1 MTRLLMLVFVTVAVL
16 AVAQPQD
23 DPAADMRRWL
33 DGQREDFEQY
43 VSEQDRAFAAF
54 LGQAWQEFEVSA
66 GRVRDA
72 EPKPDIAPQ
81 APPEPPPAVTP
92 PTDTP
97 PLPALPPRDT
107 PPPRPAPAPADDVT
121 TIRFL
126 GLDWPLPAPRAL
138 GDLPRRPAGPEA
150 AAEAWLALSAIDSAP
165 LLATCD
171 DLAEQRHL
179 GDWGRFLLLE
189 AIADE
194 FYPADTSR
202 RALLHWHLAVR
213 TGLDVRLA
221 HARPGFIVMWASD
234 RAVFQI
240 EFLVRD
246 RTAYYLHDPDGRFA
260 RVDAL
265 SSYDG
270 QPPAS
275 VAPLSFDFRELP
287 QTGPAP
293 VQRTLEW
300 TAGGQP
306 RRAVLTLD
314 RELVAFQAT
323 IPQVGL
329 ESHFTAPVSAPVLA
343 ALADA
348 LRDDL
353 AARDQAGRVALLLHV
368 VQTALVYST
377 DQDQFGRE
385 DYLYPD
391 EALFH
396 PACDCEDRAAL
407 FAALVRDL
415 LGMDVVGL
423 DYPGHIAAAVALPG
437 EPPGDNFRWRG
448 EVFTVCDPT
457 YIGAGPGRSMPLPTS
472 GGPGVIDTRG

>member
-1 MTRLLMLVFVTVAVL
+1 MTRLLTLALFVIA
-16 AVAQPQD
+16 AHAAAQAQD

-33 DGQREDFEQY
+33 DGQRDDFRQY

-54 LGQAWQEFEVSA
+54 LGQAWREFEVSA

-72 EPKPDIAPQ
+72 EPKPDDAPH
-81 APPEPPPAVTP
+81 APPVKPAPTVPPA
-92 PTDTP
+92 DAP
-97 PLPALPPRDT
+97 PLPALPERDT
-107 PPPRPAPAPADDVT
+107 PPPRPAPAPDAA
-121 TIRFL
+121 TITVDFL
-126 GLDWPLPAPRAL
+126 GLDWPLPAPRSL
-138 GDLPRRPAGPEA
+138 GDLPRRPAGPDA
-150 AAEAWLALSAIDSAP
+150 AADAWLALSGADTAP
-165 LLATCD
+165 LLGALD
-171 DLAEQRHL
+171 QLADQRRL

-189 AIADE
+189 AVADR
-194 FYPADTSR
+194 FYPADASR

-213 TGLDVRLA
+213 AGLDVRLA
-221 HARPGFIVMWASD
+221 HARPGFVVMWASD

-270 QPPAS
+270 QPPAT
-275 VAPLSFDFRELP
+275 VAPLTFDFRQLP
-287 QTGPAP
+287 ETGPAP

-306 RRAVLTLD
+306 RQAVVALD

-329 ESHFTAPVSAPVLA
+329 ESHFAAPVSAPVLA

-348 LRDDL
+348 LHDDL
-353 AARDQAGRVALLLHV
+353 AARDQNGRVALLLHV

-377 DQDQFGRE
+377 DQDQFGYE

-391 EALFH
+391 ETLFH
-396 PACDCEDRAAL
+396 PACDCEDRAVL

-415 LGMDVVGL
+415 LGLDVVGL
-423 DYPGHIAAAVALPG
+423 DYPGHIAAAVAMPG

-448 EVFTVCDPT
+448 AVFTVCDPT
-457 YIGAGPGRSMPLPTS
+457 YIGAGPGRSMPLPAS